1 MSYLFYWVVIQA
13 FFLFGEESWAV
24 LDAMMSMVDVN
35 YVGFLCQ
42 ITGKQASRQAV
53 SSWETPEAE
62 EMLWSVGIQS
72 VATYIGRWQ
81 AKVAQWL
88 DL

>member
-1 MSYLFYWVVIQA
+1 MLQLQGEDKHVSYLFYWVVIQA

-42 ITGKQASRQAV
+42 ITGEWVIQQADGS
-53 SSWETPEAE
+53 
-62 EMLWSVGIQS
+62 
-72 VATYIGRWQ
+72 
-81 AKVAQWL
+81 
-88 DL
+88 